1 VSGRRFDVAM
11 SSRRATVT
19 IGLLIAGIVAD
30 AVNIV
35 VTGLEHATILRYE
48 EGAATPDEVN
58 RAIERSGVVALVIL
72 VVFLATGLAWLMW
85 QHRSHANLHA
95 AGVPRLEFTPGWA
108 VGWWFVPI
116 ANLWKPFQAMR
127 ELHEA
132 STGDPDW
139 RPRAP
144 GLLGWWWAGY
154 LTFNILDGIAG
165 VLFADESG
173 SLEPLLIGDRF
184 SIAGDAV
191 SIATALLA
199 IRILRA
205 VVERQRGLA
214 AMVATSPPPPPRPDL
229 RRLPTGD
236 FPSGSGP

>member
-1 VSGRRFDVAM
+1 VSGRRFDVDVA
-11 SSRRATVT
+11 SRRATVT
-19 IGLLIAGIVAD
+19 IGLLIAGIVTG

-48 EGAATPDEVN
+48 EGAATADEVN
-58 RAIERSGVVALVIL
+58 RAIERSGVVGLVIL
-72 VVFLATGLAWLMW
+72 VVFLATVVAWLMW

-95 AGVPRLEFTPGWA
+95 AGGPRLGFTPGWA

-144 GLLGWWWAGY
+144 ALLGWWWGGY

-165 VLFADESG
+165 RLFADQG
-173 SLEPLLIGDRF
+173 ASLQPLLIGDRF

-199 IRILRA
+199 IRIVRA
-205 VVERQRGLA
+205 VVDRQRALQARLA
-214 AMVATSPPPPPRPDL
+214 AIPPAPPRPDL
-229 RRLPTGD
+229 SQLPTD
-236 FPSGSGP
+236 DLPSGPAP